1 MWRGQ
6 EQLLFSCSELL
17 KEVLKLCRHWAP
29 SGDGRMQ
36 GQPHDGRAGDRRT
49 VWGASCPVH
58 HLPSNGWQIGA
69 VGTVG
74 KKAEMAPDLQLLG
87 REVQARFMDTQ
98 VTCWSRVY
106 YPSQAS
112 GCVFMA
118 FQTILSRRKTIH
130 RDESIERAEPERSS
144 RLSHGLPG
152 MPGAQVSGLGPVQQ
166 PGCRRCARSKRKH
179 CSCTD

>member
-29 SGDGRMQ
+29 LGDGRMQ

-152 MPGAQVSGLGPVQQ
+152 MPWSSGFWSGSCAAAWVQTVCQ
-166 PGCRRCARSKRKH
+166 EQKEAL
-179 CSCTD
+179 